1 MDSNLP
7 SAISGSTNR
16 FQKSEIM
23 MSEQR
28 RRQRRRR
35 RNAQTLSSASLSAAA
50 CILSA
55 SRTFHGYGAAEA
67 ANIRTTPHTISST
80 QSSSTGSANSRV
92 WIGGQ
97 SILLPRKT
105 SWLRHSRQRELAT
118 KPAETYFL
126 PIGETQ
132 LLNTMEAVKADLAT
146 SSLQSR
152 TSLSVAIDGTIIWY
166 DQHEDGYEGH
176 IEEPTQ
182 SSTEIWGDGNALNGC
197 APPLGENGHPACTDA
212 NDVLNA
218 GSVIVLDEDIP
229 KPRETNAILF
239 DGGDRIQSSFPVA
252 ITRGVYSSGIPGTLT
267 GGTVDVKNTKALGR
281 TFTAPIGIDMSDDIT
296 ASYSFTELFAMA
308 TEDNT
313 VVSLIGGPFD
323 VTKPDGSLDEVTNT
337 DRAVR
342 TNFFLNMGDTLR
354 VGKIKV
360 GDTIVSTNPVKAD
373 LITADDGSNCEM
385 RWYSLLPTSQ
395 WVNDYYTPIGDEN
408 TAVQLYNPHNFD
420 ITVKWD
426 NIESNENEHGTE
438 EGSFQVKKGEYEKF
452 MIPREGSGYRFY
464 TANDAHTFFGVTR
477 TEAVNNGQNNQLWG
491 HALVPTS
498 SLSSRVITGLTYGC
512 HDPTNCPTAVND
524 SPSPIWLTPTQDA
537 DIRIDYNSNG
547 VVDETISDVL
557 AMQGISISDSN
568 MSGAT
573 ITAVSNTDGTDVPV
587 VVGWGHSRD
596 LAVKTYNRQVKPVTS
611 PDKKNTVCTTLKM
624 TATQPVEIRNFM
636 FYVET
641 TDCIDVSVQ
650 FKGENDRAWFPMCV
664 GHPVWGQYPNATVV
678 DSTTC
683 TMIPVAEGESV
694 EFRVQTY
701 PSDGCSGG
709 QGGIET
715 VNDTLES
722 MYTFTQTGC
731 A

>member
-1 MDSNLP
+1 M
-7 SAISGSTNR
+7 
-16 FQKSEIM
+16 
-23 MSEQR
+23 
-28 RRQRRRR
+28 
-35 RNAQTLSSASLSAAA
+35 AA
-50 CILSA
+50 
-55 SRTFHGYGAAEA
+55 
-67 ANIRTTPHTISST
+67 
-80 QSSSTGSANSRV
+80 
-92 WIGGQ
+92 
-97 SILLPRKT
+97 
-105 SWLRHSRQRELAT
+105 
-118 KPAETYFL
+118 
-126 PIGETQ
+126 
-132 LLNTMEAVKADLAT
+132 
-146 SSLQSR
+146 
-152 TSLSVAIDGTIIWY
+152 DGTVIWY
-166 DQHEDGYEGH
+166 DQHEDGYEGD

-197 APPLGENGHPACTDA
+197 APPLGESGHPACTDA

-229 KPRETNAILF
+229 IPRETNAILF

-267 GGTVDVKNTKALGR
+267 GGTVDVKNTKTLGR
-281 TFTAPIGIDMSDDIT
+281 TFTAPIGIDMSDDNT

-313 VVSLIGGPFD
+313 VVTLLGGPFD
-323 VTKPDGSLDEVTNT
+323 VTKPDGSLDVITNT

-342 TNFFLNMGDTLR
+342 TNFVLNMGDTLR

-360 GDTIVSTNPVKAD
+360 GDTITSTKPVQAD
-373 LITADDGSNCEM
+373 LITADDASNCEM
-385 RWYSLLPTSQ
+385 RWYSLLPSSQ
-395 WVNDYYTPIGDEN
+395 WANDYYTPIGDEN
-408 TAVQLYNPHNFD
+408 TAVLLYNPHDFD

-426 NIESNENEHGTE
+426 NIESNEYEHGTE
-438 EGSFQVKKGEYEKF
+438 EGSFQVKKGEHEKF

-464 TANDAHTFFGVTR
+464 TANDADTFFGVTH
-477 TEAVNNGQNNQLWG
+477 TEAVNNGQHNELWG
-491 HALVPTS
+491 HVLVPTS

-512 HDPTNCPTAVND
+512 HDPTNCPTTLNY
-524 SPSPIWLTPTQDA
+524 SPSPIWLTPAQDA
-537 DIRIDYNSNG
+537 DIRIDYDSNG
-547 VVDETISDVL
+547 VIDETISDVL
-557 AMQGISISDSN
+557 AMQGVSISDNN

-573 ITAVSNTDGTDVPV
+573 ITAVSNTDGNDVPV
-587 VVGWGHSRD
+587 IVGWGHSRD
-596 LAVKTYNRQVKPVTS
+596 LAAKTYNRQANPASFPNPASSDAVSSTTTTPRKLHASDPLSSTPPPPS
-611 PDKKNTVCTTLKM
+611 RKLQAKAPDNKNAICTTLNM
-624 TATQPVEIRNFM
+624 TATLPIEIRNFM

-701 PSDGCSGG
+701 PSDGCIGG
-709 QGGIET
+709 QGGIEP

-722 MYTFTQTGC
+722 MYTYAQTRC